1 LFAPAT
7 NRALRLPPRP
17 EAGVPQGAGHNRAF
31 GGTTGFAETG
41 FPDAGISNPLAIK
54 GDGGRVMER
63 TRKDIGLRLGF
74 LGVLLI
80 LAVPRVSWGA
90 EFSAS
95 MLVKDD
101 AKIMPGKIE
110 FNNGKM
116 RQEFTDERGQ
126 TITIVR
132 PDLKVVWVILP
143 RQGTYLEMPLTTKL
157 PGQFLQIPPQAVGK
171 RLVGQEKL
179 NGYDTE
185 KYEVS
190 VPVGGRQERQTY
202 WVAAKLGL
210 PIKMECRERRFSLE
224 YQSIKEEKVPDRRF
238 NLPPG
243 VKKLDSIGGFADK
256 VEE

>member
-1 LFAPAT
+1 
-7 NRALRLPPRP
+7 
-17 EAGVPQGAGHNRAF
+17 
-31 GGTTGFAETG
+31 
-41 FPDAGISNPLAIK
+41 
-54 GDGGRVMER
+54 MEL
-63 TRKDIGLRLGF
+63 TRKVKGRWLGF
-74 LGVLLI
+74 WGVLLV
-80 LAVPRVSWGA
+80 LTVPGGVWGA
-90 EFSAS
+90 EFSAA

-101 AKIMPGKIE
+101 AKIMPGKLQVS
-110 FNNGKM
+110 NGKL

-143 RQGTYLEMPLTTKL
+143 LQGSYMEMPLTARL
-157 PGQFLQIPPQAVGK
+157 PGQFIQIPPQAAGK
-171 RLVGQEKL
+171 RLVGQERL

-190 VPVGGRQERQTY
+190 VPVGRGLEKQTY
-202 WVAAKLGL
+202 WVAPQLGL
-210 PIKMECRERRFSLE
+210 PIKMESRERRFSLE
-224 YQSIKEEKVPDRRF
+224 YQSIREEKVADRQF

>member
-1 LFAPAT
+1 
-7 NRALRLPPRP
+7 
-17 EAGVPQGAGHNRAF
+17 
-31 GGTTGFAETG
+31 
-41 FPDAGISNPLAIK
+41 
-54 GDGGRVMER
+54 MER
-63 TRKDIGLRLGF
+63 TRKVRGLWLG
-74 LGVLLI
+74 LLLI
-80 LAVPRVSWGA
+80 LTVPGGAWGA

-101 AKIMPGKIE
+101 AKIMPGKIQVSD
-110 FNNGKM
+110 GKQ

-132 PDLKVVWVILP
+132 SDLKVVWVILP
-143 RQGTYLEMPLTTKL
+143 GQGNYLEMPLTTKL
-157 PGQFLQIPPQAVGK
+157 PGQFIQIPPQAVGK
-171 RLVGQEKL
+171 RLVGQERL

-190 VPVGGRQERQTY
+190 VPVGRGLEKQTY
-202 WVAAKLGL
+202 WVAVKLGL
-210 PIKMECRERRFSLE
+210 PIKMESRERRFSLE
-224 YQSIKEEKVPDRRF
+224 YNRIREEKVPDRQF

>member
-1 LFAPAT
+1 M
-7 NRALRLPPRP
+7 
-17 EAGVPQGAGHNRAF
+17 
-31 GGTTGFAETG
+31 
-41 FPDAGISNPLAIK
+41 K
-54 GDGGRVMER
+54 R
-63 TRKDIGLRLGF
+63 TRKVRGLWLG
-74 LGVLLI
+74 LLLI
-80 LAVPRVSWGA
+80 LTVPGGAWGA
-90 EFSAS
+90 ELSAS

-101 AKIMPGKIE
+101 AKIMPGKIQVSD
-110 FNNGKM
+110 GKQ

-143 RQGTYLEMPLTTKL
+143 GQGNYMEMPLTTKL
-157 PGQFLQIPPQAVGK
+157 PGQFIQIPPQAVGK
-171 RLVGQEKL
+171 RLVGQERL

-190 VPVGGRQERQTY
+190 VPIGRGLEKQTY
-202 WVAAKLGL
+202 WVAVKLGL
-210 PIKMECRERRFSLE
+210 PIKMESRERRFSLE
-224 YQSIKEEKVPDRRF
+224 YNRIREEKVPDRQF

>member
-1 LFAPAT
+1 
-7 NRALRLPPRP
+7 
-17 EAGVPQGAGHNRAF
+17 
-31 GGTTGFAETG
+31 
-41 FPDAGISNPLAIK
+41 
-54 GDGGRVMER
+54 MEL
-63 TRKDIGLRLGF
+63 TRKVKGRWLGVW
-74 LGVLLI
+74 GVLLV
-80 LAVPRVSWGA
+80 LTVPGGVWGA

-101 AKIMPGKIE
+101 AKIMPGKIQVS
-110 FNNGKM
+110 NGKL
-116 RQEFTDERGQ
+116 RQEFADERGQ

-143 RQGTYLEMPLTTKL
+143 LQGSYMEMPLTARL
-157 PGQFLQIPPQAVGK
+157 PGQFIQIPPQAAGK
-171 RLVGQEKL
+171 RLVGQERL

-190 VPVGGRQERQTY
+190 VPVGRGLEKQTY
-202 WVAAKLGL
+202 WVAPQLGL
-210 PIKMECRERRFSLE
+210 PIKMESRERRFSLE
-224 YQSIKEEKVPDRRF
+224 YQSIREEKVADRQF

>member
-1 LFAPAT
+1 
-7 NRALRLPPRP
+7 
-17 EAGVPQGAGHNRAF
+17 
-31 GGTTGFAETG
+31 
-41 FPDAGISNPLAIK
+41 
-54 GDGGRVMER
+54 MEP
-63 TRKDIGLRLGF
+63 TRKVRGQWLGF
-74 LGVLLI
+74 WGLLLI
-80 LAVPRVSWGA
+80 LTVPGGAWGS

-101 AKIMPGKIE
+101 AKIMPGKIQVS
-110 FNNGKM
+110 NGKL

-143 RQGTYLEMPLTTKL
+143 LQGSYMEMPLTTKL
-157 PGQFLQIPPQAVGK
+157 PGQFIQIPPQAVGK
-171 RLVGQEKL
+171 RLVGQERL

-185 KYEVS
+185 KFEVS
-190 VPVGGRQERQTY
+190 VPVGRGLEKQTY

-210 PIKMECRERRFSLE
+210 PIKMECRERQFSLE
-224 YQSIKEEKVPDRRF
+224 YKSIREEKVPDRQF

-243 VKKLDSIGGFADK
+243 LKKLDSIGGFAEK

>member
-1 LFAPAT
+1 
-7 NRALRLPPRP
+7 
-17 EAGVPQGAGHNRAF
+17 
-31 GGTTGFAETG
+31 
-41 FPDAGISNPLAIK
+41 
-54 GDGGRVMER
+54 MER
-63 TRKDIGLRLGF
+63 TTKVRGQRLGF
-74 LGVLLI
+74 LGLLLI
-80 LAVPRVSWGA
+80 LAVPAVAWGA

-101 AKIMPGKIE
+101 AKIMPGKIQVS
-110 FNNGKM
+110 NGKL

-143 RQGTYLEMPLTTKL
+143 LQGSYMEMPLTTKL
-157 PGQFLQIPPQAVGK
+157 PGQFIQIPPRAVGK
-171 RLVGQEKL
+171 RLVGQERL

-190 VPVGGRQERQTY
+190 VPVSRHMEKQVY

-224 YQSIKEEKVPDRRF
+224 YKSIREEKVPDRRF

-256 VEE
+256 VED